1 MNIANNEFV
10 EFPKMPRLSR
20 KMSLTEK
27 IDGTNASIVIT
38 DEGEFLVGSRT
49 RWITPEQDNY
59 GFARWA
65 YANKDELMALGVGRH
80 YGEWWG
86 AGIQRGYGQKE
97 KHFSL
102 FNVGRWVDTRPHAYF
117 DWSPVMLG
125 GAESPLFVV
134 NGVVSPLKEKQ
145 EYAPACCRVV
155 PILYEGMFDTVQI
168 KRVLDALVCFGSVAI
183 HNGGVVENNFP
194 AEGIIVY
201 HTAGNLSFKKT
212 IEHDEIPKSAIKKM

>member
-1 MNIANNEFV
+1 MGTMNIANNEFV

-20 KMSLTEK
+20 EMSLTEK

-65 YANKDELMALGVGRH
+65 YEHKEELLQLGVGRH

-86 AGIQRGYGQKE
+86 SGVQRNYGQKQ

-102 FNVGRWVDTRPHAYF
+102 FNVGRWVDTQPHSYY
-117 DWSPVMLG
+117 DWTNLENPV
-125 GAESPLFVV
+125 FVV
-134 NGVVSPLKEKQ
+134 NNGNGVVSPLKDKQ

-168 KRVLDALVCFGSVAI
+168 QRVINALKNLGSVAAP
-183 HNGGVVENNFP
+183 GFMD
-194 AEGIIVY
+194 AEGAIIY
-201 HTAGNLSFKKT
+201 HIAGNLAFKKT
-212 IEHDEIPKSAIKKM
+212 IKNDETPKSLVKK